1 MVYVYDSSFI
11 GTLVIPDEKNLQVE
25 KIHASL
31 AEDEKIFTP
40 QLFWYEITNI
50 FNNLLLRK
58 RYAFEEIVP
67 FFSTVSK
74 VGLIT
79 DTETGVGYSQ
89 KLFYLCNDYRLSS
102 CDAAYLELADRKKAV
117 LCTLD
122 RDLKKAAENHGVE
135 VINAV

>member
-1 MVYVYDSSFI
+1 MVYVYDASFV
-11 GTLVIPDEKNLQVE
+11 GTLVIPDEKNLKVE
-25 KIHASL
+25 KIHESL
-31 AEDEKIFTP
+31 DEDEEIFTP

-50 FNNLLLRK
+50 FNKLLLRK
-58 RYAFEEIVP
+58 RYTFEKIVP

-79 DTETGVGYSQ
+79 DTETGIGYSQ
-89 KLFYLCNDYRLSS
+89 KLFHLCNDYKLSS
-102 CDAAYLELADRKKAV
+102 YDAAYLELADRKKAV

-122 RDLKKAAENHGVE
+122 RDLKIAAKKHGIE